1 MEKPPFFAFYASE
14 WADWL
19 GPRAPCPRA
28 SWNNKVMRNVT
39 ITLDER
45 TLEDARRYA
54 AVRGI
59 SLNAFLRDL
68 ISRSVRRPGEQATDE
83 LFEAMDRLPK
93 TTVGV
98 AWNRDDLYRG

>member
-1 MEKPPFFAFYASE
+1 
-14 WADWL
+14 
-19 GPRAPCPRA
+19 
-28 SWNNKVMRNVT
+28 MRNVT

-68 ISRSVRRPGEQATDE
+68 ISRSVRKPGEQAADA

-93 TTVGV
+93 TAVGV
-98 AWNRDDLYRG
+98 TWNREDLHCG